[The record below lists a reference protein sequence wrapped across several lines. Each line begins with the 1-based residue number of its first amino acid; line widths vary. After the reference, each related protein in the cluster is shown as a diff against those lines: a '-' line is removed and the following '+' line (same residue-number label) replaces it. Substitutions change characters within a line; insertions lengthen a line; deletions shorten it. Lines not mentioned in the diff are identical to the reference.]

1 MPNTDLNLQLK
12 LQDQASKGIDS
23 FTKGLAKTVAAVFSL
38 KKAWDAIN
46 IGANIEQQKTSFN
59 SLGDTYGFNADRI
72 ISKMK
77 EAADGTITSFDLMKN
92 ASRALTLG
100 IQADALPELL
110 EISRKAARVM
120 GEDAQFM
127 FQSIT
132 LGIGR
137 QSKLILDNLGI
148 IIDADNAYKDYAQT
162 LGITADKLTE
172 AQKKQAFL
180 NEAIKQGKEKFR
192 EINLEQLTAKER
204 IEKLTTGF
212 KELSDQIFQ
221 AAANSGLL
229 QKGLDALN
237 KVFKKANDSFG
248 DISPLE
254 KNANAINALEKEYEE
269 LLRVQ
274 ELVEKQG
281 FSIYKDKT
289 LERRINSVT
298 NSLGDLID
306 EHERLFNEDRELGI
320 DKAIKRSQVLFE
332 ISLKEKEDAILKT
345 EEALYQA
352 EEAMQEMAERTAS
365 GMVNSF
371 GNIFFDGM
379 KNDLQS
385 LASYAKSWG
394 NYMLRVLSEVIAK
407 QMVSN
412 MLMGAVSSF
421 GLDSS
426 AGMGKFLTT
435 AATSLTGKQ
444 TGGYIPETGAYQLH
458 KGETVV
464 PAHESGGG
472 GGTTIVNNFISPP
485 PGVDAGQIAAI
496 ITSDIRSRGSISQAI
511 RSNI

>member
-289 LERRINSVT
+289 LERRINSVK

-365 GMVNSF
+365 GMTNSF
-371 GNIFFDGM
+371 GNIFFDAM
-379 KNDLQS
+379 TNNLQS

-426 AGMGKFLTT
+426 AGIGSFLTT